1 MCTLLE
7 KRCYNPLD
15 SWILTKQTS
24 LHLWYFCVFTLCTQF
39 FKLRTTSAVSVLYI
53 QRTGLIQISRTSL
66 TLWFPPGECL
76 LCALQMDIISLFPL
90 EVFYYFT
97 GVNSLLR
104 FPRLLK
110 VRRFFCFVHSWSLW
124 SGWTADLCFPLSVH
138 GFLWVQRQNGICD
151 EESVHL

>member
-1 MCTLLE
+1 MNHGHITGGV
-7 KRCYNPLD
+7 
-15 SWILTKQTS
+15 S
-24 LHLWYFCVFTLCTQF
+24 LYSGSLNIKY
-39 FKLRTTSAVSVLYI
+39 
-53 QRTGLIQISRTSL
+53 GLIQISRTSL
-66 TLWFPPGECL
+66 TLWFPLGECL

-151 EESVHL
+151 EESVHLQVRRSPLFVLDITSLRITVQVGGVKVKM